1 VTDQLGRMDPRERAI
16 CKFVLGWFESPLALD
31 WIEDNIDSPVDES
44 WGALA
49 ARSCFDWGR
58 LEKWLEMG
66 RPISLAALDA
76 LGFCLTRPT
85 APDGHRY
92 KPLLGPPTDENFR
105 NVLEDYLNT
114 DQVPRVERAVG
125 FLLSVWED
133 TNDG

>member
-1 VTDQLGRMDPRERAI
+1 MPI
-16 CKFVLGWFESPLALD
+16 VLGWFESRLALD
-31 WIEDNIDSPVDES
+31 WIEDNIESPVDES

-58 LEKWLEMG
+58 LEKWLETG

-92 KPLLGPPTDENFR
+92 KPLLDPPTEHVFR
-105 NVLEDYLNT
+105 NVLEDYLET
-114 DQVPRVERAVG
+114 DRVPRVERVVR
-125 FLLSVWED
+125 FLLFVSKNTIE
-133 TNDG
+133 